1 MRSARKTQQ
10 NAVFHMMIFYLFL
23 EKSIDMIEGITMSE
37 NDKKL
42 NQKDMIDWSQE
53 IEQKKT
59 GFQIYIKALI
69 NNSYFVCLKSSVGG
83 F

>member
-42 NQKDMIDWSQE
+42 NQKDMID
-53 IEQKKT
+53 
-59 GFQIYIKALI
+59 
-69 NNSYFVCLKSSVGG
+69 
-83 F
+83 